1 MIGCLATGIG
11 EGGVVIFLFISF
23 CVCVTFHLTYIAP
36 YLSLLQTLLTSPS
49 PFVPP
54 TLTPYLSP
62 HPHPLTPS
70 PSLISCPTRGNG
82 TADLFNL
89 WVVVLKCSPPVG
101 GKGSSTF
108 TQPAAHIFHSICT
121 SQASVSCSGWL
132 EAGFYVVIPFSFIAW
147 QDGHE
152 APPSTHRKATEGLQ
166 RSKDYFLSVF
176 SSRPLIL
183 DKVHLRP
190 GFVAQAIH
198 LLAKKVGKRIEVS
211 I

>member
-1 MIGCLATGIG
+1 M
-11 EGGVVIFLFISF
+11 
-23 CVCVTFHLTYIAP
+23 
-36 YLSLLQTLLTSPS
+36 
-49 PFVPP
+49 
-54 TLTPYLSP
+54 
-62 HPHPLTPS
+62 
-70 PSLISCPTRGNG
+70 
-82 TADLFNL
+82 
-89 WVVVLKCSPPVG
+89 G
-101 GKGSSTF
+101 GKGSSAF
-108 TQPAAHIFHSICT
+108 IQPAAHIFHSICT

-152 APPSTHRKATEGLQ
+152 APPSTHRKATEGLH

-211 I
+211 IARGFSTSVCTCVHVWIPCYVDVCMCVAVYMHVSVCGCWMMDCHPTPPPPADQVPHHLPHDLPTNVSDDSCRKQNQCTLHCNN